1 MTPRALVARLAL
13 ATVLCTSTAAL
24 AGGTKSLRYTSYR
37 EFDAEGTKGVL
48 ISSLGELSAGFNS
61 RKIAMKVPFVRSSV
75 TAPDGTVYLGT
86 GDQGEIWAYAQKGGL
101 RLLAKIDTPV
111 ISTLAWGPD
120 GKLYAGTVADG
131 RVVAVDPANGSWK
144 QIAQL
149 GKKGEGH
156 VWALAFD
163 PRSKALW
170 AGTGPKGELYVIENG
185 SARMMWSS
193 TEKHILSVQVA
204 NDGSGALYVGSG
216 EHAILYRVE
225 KDGRSRVLHAF
236 AADEIHS
243 IFEKNGSLFI
253 AVNEFSGGGSPFG
266 GMGGSRITF
275 GPSTPS
281 VPAKAPLPR
290 MGSRSGKGAIFRWD
304 PDGRIDQLYAAPD
317 TWLAGVYV
325 EPNGEVLA
333 AAGGQ
338 GRVYLVKTDR
348 TVFTAYE
355 FPERQVLVMEL
366 KGPVKLF
373 GTGDQGTLHLVE
385 PGPAKPSIF
394 TSKVFDAS
402 FPTRFGALRWSG
414 AGKITFELRSG
425 NTAKP
430 DKTWSGWGKLEGVTF
445 LGEIGSG
452 RVRANDVRYL
462 QWRVSFGSDR
472 ALLRH
477 LTLYYLQQN
486 QRPRLTEVTIG
497 DGAAGG
503 APSGFGGFGGFGG
516 PPTPAASRPPKSTLV
531 KIRWKVE
538 NPDGDTLN
546 YKLFVRE
553 EKDPVWKPLG
563 GPEPMIGKVEFDW
576 QTEAI
581 PDGHYLA
588 KVIVSDEP
596 SNPKGR
602 ALVSELVSAAPYLV
616 DNRKPEVAGLEV
628 RYPFLAGRAR
638 DSYSV
643 LTELA
648 YSIDGGDWVPFYPSD
663 GIFDGTAKTF
673 NVRLPDNLVAG
684 QHTVAVRTADEANNL
699 GVAQVTFRVG
709 K

>member
-1 MTPRALVARLAL
+1 MTPRTLAACCALVAL
-13 ATVLCTSTAAL
+13 LCGATAAL

-37 EFDAEGTKGVL
+37 EFDDAETKGVL
-48 ISSLGELSAGFNS
+48 ISSLGELSAGFAS
-61 RKIAMKVPFVRSSV
+61 RKIDMKVPFVRSSV
-75 TAPDGTVYLGT
+75 TATDGTIYLGT
-86 GDQGEIWAYAQKGGL
+86 GDQGEIWAYAGKAGL
-101 RLLAKIDTPV
+101 RKIAKIDTPV
-111 ISTLAWGPD
+111 ISTLAIGPD
-120 GKLYAGTVADG
+120 GQLYCGTVADG
-131 RVVAVDPANGSWK
+131 RVLAVDPKSGTWK
-144 QIAQL
+144 QVAQL

-156 VWALAFD
+156 VWALAWD
-163 PRSKALW
+163 PGRKVLW
-170 AGTGPKGELYVIENG
+170 AGTGPKGELYAIENG
-185 SARMMWSS
+185 VAKQVWSS
-193 TEKHILSVQVA
+193 TEKHLLSLQVA
-204 NDGSGALYVGSG
+204 HDGSGALYVGSG
-216 EHAILYRVE
+216 ERANLYRVE

-236 AADEIHS
+236 AADEIHA

-253 AVNEFSGGGSPFG
+253 AVNEFSGGAAPFG
-266 GMGGSRITF
+266 GGGTRITF

-290 MGSRSGKGAIFRWD
+290 MGTRAGKGAIYRWD

-317 TWLAGVYV
+317 TWLAGVHV
-325 EPNGEVLA
+325 EANGEIMA
-333 AAGGQ
+333 AAGGK
-338 GRVYLVKTDR
+338 GSVYLIKTDR

-355 FPERQVLVMEL
+355 FPQRQVLAMEL
-366 KGPVKLF
+366 RGPVKLF
-373 GTGDQGTLHLVE
+373 GTGDGGSLHLLE
-385 PGPAKPSIF
+385 AGPARPSVF
-394 TSKVFDAS
+394 TAKVFDAT

-414 AGKITFELRSG
+414 AGKITFEIRTG

-430 DKTWSGWGKLEGVTF
+430 DKTWSGWGKLEGVVAM
-445 LGEIGSG
+445 GEIGTG
-452 RVRANDVRYL
+452 RIRAGDVRYL
-462 QWRVSFGSDR
+462 QWRVSFGSER
-472 ALLRH
+472 AVLRH

-497 DGAAGG
+497 DAAPGAAPG
-503 APSGFGGFGGFGG
+503 GFGGFGGFGG
-516 PPTPAASRPPKSTLV
+516 APAAAAARPPKSTLV

-538 NPDGDTLN
+538 NSDGDTLN

-596 SNPKGR
+596 SNPKDR
-602 ALVSELVSAAPYLV
+602 AITSELVSAVPYLL
-616 DNRKPEVAGLEV
+616 DHRKPEVTGLEV

-648 YSIDGGDWVPFYPSD
+648 YSIDGGDWVPFFPSD
-663 GIFDGTAKTF
+663 GIFDSTAKTF
-673 NVRLPDNLVAG
+673 AVRLPDNLAPG
-684 QHTVAVRTADEANNL
+684 QHTVAVRTADEAHNV
-699 GVAQVTFRVG
+699 GVAQITFRVG

>member
-1 MTPRALVARLAL
+1 MISRSLAARLVLTA
-13 ATVLCTSTAAL
+13 VLCASSVAL
-24 AGGTKSLRYTSYR
+24 AGGTKSLRYTTYR
-37 EFDAEGTKGVL
+37 DFDPEGTKGVL

-61 RKIAMKVPFVRSSV
+61 RKIAVKVPFVRSSV
-75 TAPDGTVYLGT
+75 TAPDGTIYLGT
-86 GDQGEIWAYAQKGGL
+86 GDQGEIWAYAGKGGL
-101 RLLAKIDTPV
+101 RKVGKIDTPV
-111 ISTLAWGPD
+111 ISTLAWGAD

-131 RVVAVDPANGSWK
+131 RVLAVDPQNGSWK
-144 QIAQL
+144 QVAQL

-156 VWALAFD
+156 VWALAVD
-163 PRSKALW
+163 PKSKTLW
-170 AGTGPKGELYVIENG
+170 AGTGPKGELYAIENG
-185 SARMMWSS
+185 AAKMVWSS
-193 TEKHILSVQVA
+193 TEKHILSVHVA

-216 EHAILYRVE
+216 ERANLYRVE
-225 KDGRSRVLHAF
+225 KDGRARVLHAF
-236 AADEIHS
+236 AADEIHA
-243 IFEKNGSLFI
+243 IFEKNGSVFL

-266 GMGGSRITF
+266 GGGTRITF

-290 MGSRSGKGAIFRWD
+290 MGSRSGKGAIYRWD

-317 TWLAGVYV
+317 TWLASIYV
-325 EPNGEVLA
+325 ESNGEVMA

-373 GTGDQGTLHLVE
+373 GTGDQGALHLVE
-385 PGPAKPSIF
+385 PGPARPSMF

-414 AGKITFELRSG
+414 AGKITFETRAG

-430 DKTWSGWGKLEGVTF
+430 DKTWSGWSKLEGVAAM
-445 LGEIGSG
+445 GEIGSG

-472 ALLRH
+472 AVLRH

-486 QRPRLTEVTIG
+486 QRPRLTDVTIG
-497 DGAAGG
+497 DAVAA
-503 APSGFGGFGGFGG
+503 APGGFGGFGGFGG
-516 PPTPAASRPPKSTLV
+516 PPAAAASRAPKSTLV

-546 YKLFVRE
+546 YRLFVRE

-563 GPEPMIGKVEFDW
+563 GPEPMVGKVEFDW

-588 KVIVSDEP
+588 KVIVTDEP

-602 ALVSELVSAAPYLV
+602 ALMSELVSSAPYLV
-616 DNRKPEVAGLEV
+616 DNRKPEVQGLEV
-628 RYPFLAGRAR
+628 RYPFVAGRAR

-643 LTELA
+643 ITELA
-648 YSIDGGDWVPFYPSD
+648 YSIDGGEWVPFYPLD
-663 GIFDGTAKTF
+663 GIFDSTAETF
-673 NVRLPDNLVAG
+673 SVSLPTNLVPG
-684 QHTVAVRTADEANNL
+684 QHTVAVRTADEAHNI
-699 GVAQVTFRVG
+699 GVAQLTFRVG